1 MTAISAPPPP
11 LAAGVLITGPIV
23 STGPT
28 PSTYTGPTLHYLEFD
43 KHVSPRQLRA
53 ITPQL
58 TNTNLTLVGYRYENS
73 DIVGEFFINHGDTSE
88 GFSQRFREKFGTD
101 PEISTA
107 IYPVENNAPIPIAEP
122 LSLSGER
129 RLVALYPGCAVRV
142 RQQQLVR
149 GSRTLRLGHL
159 VHKPQHVFIR
169 KNIVRLQRAR

>member
-1 MTAISAPPPP
+1 M
-11 LAAGVLITGPIV
+11 
-23 STGPT
+23 
-28 PSTYTGPTLHYLEFD
+28 HYVELD
-43 KHVSPRQLRA
+43 KHVSPQQLRA

-129 RLVALYPGCAVRV
+129 RLVALDPRCAVRV
-142 RQQQLVR
+142 GQQQLIR
-149 GSRTLRLGHL
+149 CSRTLRLGHL

-169 KNIVRLQRAR
+169 KNIVRLQWAREI